1 MNRHIT
7 VTLVSVTEVDDGLG
21 NITETPS
28 SADYDAVRFAPRSSD
43 ESTDSDS
50 PRVIT
55 AASLYRR
62 GEFPAGVADRILIAG
77 QHASI
82 NGTWRVDGE
91 VGRWASG
98 VEVAI
103 KRTGA

>member
-7 VTLVSVTEVDDGLG
+7 VTLVTVTETLDDIGG
-21 NITETPS
+21 GTESPS
-28 SADYDAVRFAPRSSD
+28 STAYDAVRFAPRGSS
-43 ESTDSDS
+43 ESTNNDT

-55 AASLYRR
+55 SAALYRR
-62 GEFPAGVADRILIAG
+62 GEFPVNETDRIVIAG
-77 QHASI
+77 QHPLI
-82 NGTWRVDGE
+82 DGTWKVQGD

-103 KRTGA
+103 QRTA